1 MTPTDLIVKKL
12 CLSLIHILC
21 AAVCIGAAAYAWW
34 MENGPEKDD
43 SDAAGKNSQGH
54 AYTKYDSNIK
64 AVSYTHL
71 DVYKRQVQISDT
83 L

>member
-1 MTPTDLIVKKL
+1 MLTKQNGGFKMLETIIIVV
-12 CLSLIHILC
+12 C

-43 SDAAGKNSQGH
+43 SDAAGKNSHSH

-64 AVSYTHL
+64 D
-71 DVYKRQVQISDT
+71 DVVFHKAHK
-83 L
+83 